1 MNKNQDV
8 DKNDMMPLQDEP
20 PSPKTLEQAQKDA
33 AEEREKEG
41 GYQ

>member
-8 DKNDMMPLQDEP
+8 DKSDMMPLQDERAG
-20 PSPKTLEQAQKDA
+20 PKTLEEAQKDA